1 MNNLLSR
8 THELQ
13 RLAHELMYLGMDGEP
28 IYSDDFCRLN
38 KEVLVKSDSLFL
50 EKGSD
55 SVEEANLCLALLM
68 GYNATIYDYGDK
80 EQKKQAVLDRICSI
94 LEQLPPSLLKV
105 RLLSYC
111 YGEVYEETMLQE
123 ARSIIEDWKKNP
135 LTPEQTEIIEELQN
149 IEDNQYPF
157 EILED

>member
-1 MNNLLSR
+1 M
-8 THELQ
+8 
-13 RLAHELMYLGMDGEP
+13 
-28 IYSDDFCRLN
+28 
-38 KEVLVKSDSLFL
+38 V
-50 EKGSD
+50 
-55 SVEEANLCLALLM
+55 
-68 GYNATIYDYGDK
+68 YNATIYDYGDK
-80 EQKKQAVLDRICSI
+80 EQKKQAVLDRISNI

-111 YGEVYEETMLQE
+111 YGEVYEESMLQE
-123 ARSIIEDWKKNP
+123 ARSIIEEWKKNP

>member
-13 RLAHELMYLGMDGEP
+13 RLAHELMYLGMDGSP
-28 IYSDDFCRLN
+28 VYSDDFCRLN
-38 KEVLVKSDSLFL
+38 KEVLVRCDSLFP

-55 SVEEANLCLALLM
+55 IIEEADLCLALLM

-80 EQKKQAVLDRICSI
+80 EEKKQAVLDRICNI
-94 LEQLPPSLLKV
+94 LAPLAPSLLKV

-111 YGEVYEETMLQE
+111 YGEVYEESMLLE
-123 ARSIIEDWKKNP
+123 ARSIIGSWQGSP
-135 LTPEQTEIIEELQN
+135 LTPAQREIIEELQN
-149 IEDNQYPF
+149 IEDNKYPF
-157 EILED
+157 EILEV